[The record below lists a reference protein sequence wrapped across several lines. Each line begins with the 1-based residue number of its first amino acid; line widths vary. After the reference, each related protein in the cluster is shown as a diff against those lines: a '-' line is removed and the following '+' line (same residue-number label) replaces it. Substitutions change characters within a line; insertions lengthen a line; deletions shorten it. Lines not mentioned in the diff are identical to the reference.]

1 MLRGLFP
8 RLFGQYRE
16 GGVVVGK
23 WTISSS
29 GTVATAIADE
39 THKLL
44 SATAANGT
52 FVVTLSGGA
61 RKITVLAA
69 HASMPDRDDQ
79 TEYRALSVDDETGIT
94 ESSGTVPFAVMK
106 MDGTENESLLV
117 DTSVV
122 TVALYVDK

>member
-16 GGVVVGK
+16 GGIVVGK
-23 WTISSS
+23 WTISGS
-29 GTVATAIADE
+29 GLVATAVAGE

-44 SATAANGT
+44 SAAPASGT
-52 FVVTLSGGA
+52 FTVTLSGGA

-69 HASMPDRDDQ
+69 HASMPDADDQ
-79 TEYRALSVDDETGIT
+79 TEARYLSVNEETGVS
-94 ESSGTVPFAVMK
+94 ESAGTVPFAVMK
-106 MDGTENESLLV
+106 MDGTENEALLV
-117 DTSVV
+117 DDSVV